1 VACAEQP
8 AQVARERTID
18 DPGRAANIID
28 RRFPA
33 MSLVKWG
40 FIAFLLLPVAEIA
53 AFAAIALAIGWLP
66 ATCLFLATTILGLL
80 LLRRSGRTDIDRFR
94 DAFRR
99 DGIRAIHL
107 ESPGLGPILGG
118 ILLVFPGFIT
128 DVVGA
133 LLLIPL
139 VRRKIRARIARR
151 RETSR
156 PQRKSAVIDLSPEEW
171 HQTSQKPIKGDRI
184 RKRLRS

>member
-8 AQVARERTID
+8 AQVAQERTID
-18 DPGRAANIID
+18 DPGRAANIVG

-40 FIAFLLLPVAEIA
+40 FIGFFLLPVAEFA

-66 ATCLFLATTILGLL
+66 AVCLFLATSILGLL
-80 LLRRSGRTDIDRFR
+80 ILRRSGLSDLDRFR

-99 DGIRAIHL
+99 EGIRAIHL
-107 ESPGLGPILGG
+107 ESPGLGPMLGG

-133 LLLIPL
+133 LLLIPA
-139 VRRKIRARIARR
+139 VRRGIRRRIARARDTRR
-151 RETSR
+151 RERDPS
-156 PQRKSAVIDLSPEEW
+156 VVDLTPKEW
-171 HQTSQKPIKGDRI
+171 RQISQKPIKGQEP